1 MAIPLR
7 DFFRNPDKTG
17 FKISKDG
24 THISWLASVN
34 NRLNIHIQNRE
45 TEEIKCIT
53 NQTERDIMF
62 YFWLN
67 NSKLAF
73 LQDTGGDENEH
84 LYITDLISGES
95 TDVTPFENVKTSIVD
110 ELIDEPEFVL
120 IQMNKRNPVFFDVYK
135 LNALTGELKLVEENP
150 GNITQWITDHTGAV
164 RMAMTTDG
172 VNTSLL
178 YRKNGSA
185 TFENILTTNF
195 KEGIMPVFF
204 DFDNKQVYALSNLNR
219 DKMAVVLFD
228 PETAKETEV
237 LFEHDAVDISGI
249 YYSRKRK
256 VITYAKFT
264 TWKTELHFFDDF
276 TKQVYENIRAQI
288 NYDAE
293 IYITARNKAEDI
305 FIIRTLSD
313 KSLGNYYIYDV
324 ATEKLTHLANV
335 SPWLDPNQLQS
346 MQAIEYSS
354 RDGLKIHGYLTLP
367 ADTKLPVPVIVN
379 PHGGPWARDEWHF
392 QPDVQFLANR
402 GFAVLQMNFRGSTG
416 YGRTFLE
423 SSFKEW
429 GKKMQDDITDGVH
442 WLIDKGI
449 ADKNRIG
456 IYGGSYGGYATLAG
470 LAFTPDLYACG
481 VDYVGVSNLF
491 TFMQTIPPYWEP
503 YLEMMYEMVGNP
515 ETDKTQF
522 ENTSPVFHA
531 DKIKVPLFIAQGAKD
546 PRVVQA
552 ESDQMVEAMRNNGVE
567 VKYMVKENEGHGFAN
582 EENRFEFYEAMEQ
595 FFTEHLLNTN
605 KNNS

>member
-346 MQAIEYSS
+346 MQAIEYIS

-416 YGRTFLE
+416 YGRAFLE
-423 SSFKEW
+423 SSFKQW

-442 WLIDKGI
+442 WLIEKGI

-491 TFMQTIPPYWEP
+491 TFMKTIPPYWEP

>member
-7 DFFRNPDKTG
+7 NFFRNPDKTG

-45 TEEIKCIT
+45 TKEIKCIT

-84 LYITDLISGES
+84 LYITDLISGET

-110 ELIDEPEFVL
+110 ELIDEPEYIL

-135 LNALTGELKLVEENP
+135 LNALTEELKLVEENP
-150 GNITQWITDHTGAV
+150 GNITQWITDHSGAV
-164 RMAMTTDG
+164 RMATTTDG

-228 PETAKETEV
+228 PETAKETET

-276 TKQVYENIRAQI
+276 SKQVFENIKAQI
-288 NYDAE
+288 SYDAE
-293 IYITARNKAEDI
+293 IYITAKNKAEDI
-305 FIIRTLSD
+305 FIVRTLSD

-335 SPWLDPNQLQS
+335 SPWLDPNKLQS

-367 ADTKLPVPVIVN
+367 ADAKLPMPVIVN

-416 YGRTFLE
+416 YGRIFLE
-423 SSFKEW
+423 SSFKQW
-429 GKKMQDDITDGVH
+429 GKRMQDDITDGVH
-442 WLIDKGI
+442 WLIEKGI

-456 IYGGSYGGYATLAG
+456 SYGGSYGGYATLAG

-522 ENTSPVFHA
+522 EKTSPVFHA

-595 FFTEHLLNTN
+595 FFTEHLLN
-605 KNNS
+605 KKSK

>member
-491 TFMQTIPPYWEP
+491 TFMKTIPPYWEP

>member
-552 ESDQMVEAMRNNGVE
+552 ESD
-567 VKYMVKENEGHGFAN
+567 
-582 EENRFEFYEAMEQ
+582 
-595 FFTEHLLNTN
+595 
-605 KNNS
+605 

>member
-423 SSFKEW
+423 SSFKE
-429 GKKMQDDITDGVH
+429 
-442 WLIDKGI
+442 
-449 ADKNRIG
+449 
-456 IYGGSYGGYATLAG
+456 
-470 LAFTPDLYACG
+470 
-481 VDYVGVSNLF
+481 
-491 TFMQTIPPYWEP
+491 
-503 YLEMMYEMVGNP
+503 
-515 ETDKTQF
+515 
-522 ENTSPVFHA
+522 
-531 DKIKVPLFIAQGAKD
+531 
-546 PRVVQA
+546 
-552 ESDQMVEAMRNNGVE
+552 
-567 VKYMVKENEGHGFAN
+567 
-582 EENRFEFYEAMEQ
+582 
-595 FFTEHLLNTN
+595 
-605 KNNS
+605 

>member
-249 YYSRKRK
+249 YYSSKRK

-416 YGRTFLE
+416 YGRAFLE
-423 SSFKEW
+423 SSFKQW

-442 WLIDKGI
+442 WLIEKGI

-491 TFMQTIPPYWEP
+491 TFMKTIPPYWEP

-595 FFTEHLLNTN
+595 FFTEHLLNKN

>member
-416 YGRTFLE
+416 YGRAFLE
-423 SSFKEW
+423 SSFKQW

-491 TFMQTIPPYWEP
+491 TFMKTIPPYWEP

>member
-552 ESDQMVEAMRNNGVE
+552 ESDQMVE
-567 VKYMVKENEGHGFAN
+567 
-582 EENRFEFYEAMEQ
+582 
-595 FFTEHLLNTN
+595 
-605 KNNS
+605 

>member
-491 TFMQTIPPYWEP
+491 TFMKTIPPYWEP

-567 VKYMVKENEGHGFAN
+567 VKYMVKENERLGFAN
-582 EENRFEFYEAMEQ
+582 EETRFEFYEAMEQ